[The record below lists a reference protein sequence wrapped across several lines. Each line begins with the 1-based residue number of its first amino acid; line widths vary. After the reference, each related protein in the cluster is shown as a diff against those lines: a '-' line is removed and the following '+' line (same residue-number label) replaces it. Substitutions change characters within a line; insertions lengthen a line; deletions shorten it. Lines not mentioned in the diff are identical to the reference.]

1 MEFITVTLVLLAM
14 IGVMVIAHEWG
25 HFIVARIFKMRV
37 DDFSIGFGPRLIRIA
52 KVGDTEYNIRAF
64 PLGGFVKIA
73 GMSADEEPLVKAR
86 KSLEAHTSPS
96 ATPEQAAEAA
106 NPEDTSDLFSSRPI
120 WQRSL
125 VILAGPVMSFVFGVM
140 VFCLAGCTVG
150 IPGSAVTTRIA
161 SASPGGAAYSIGL
174 RSGDIIDA
182 VNHQPVKTGDELA
195 GILQRNFHHPLTL
208 TVNRGEKV
216 LTVIGTP
223 QQYVDDDGNPLYAQ
237 TVVKPNSLK
246 ESGLKPGDVIN
257 QIGDSNVTGSVQMF
271 RLLLDSVGKKTAMNL
286 WRNNNDVTIDINL
299 QPAQLSHL
307 PTVKDFP
314 IGMLKVSLELAIVHV
329 PFTESIGFGFR
340 VTRSIFQNLAEMFQQ
355 RHASQLK
362 NSTGGIVMMYN
373 LTGLAVKLGVSQVVL
388 LAGQLSISLAIFN
401 ILPIP
406 VLDGGHLLS
415 YFIEWI
421 RRGQKMSEKQQQA
434 FLLTGMA
441 VIGVLFML
449 IFTNDIHKVITHQIP
464 R

>member
-14 IGVMVIAHEWG
+14 IGVLVIAHEWG

-182 VNHQPVKTGDELA
+182 S
-195 GILQRNFHHPLTL
+195 II
-208 TVNRGEKV
+208 NRLKREMNWPASSS
-216 LTVIGTP
+216 VI
-223 QQYVDDDGNPLYAQ
+223 
-237 TVVKPNSLK
+237 S
-246 ESGLKPGDVIN
+246 
-257 QIGDSNVTGSVQMF
+257 
-271 RLLLDSVGKKTAMNL
+271 
-286 WRNNNDVTIDINL
+286 TI
-299 QPAQLSHL
+299 PS
-307 PTVKDFP
+307 P
-314 IGMLKVSLELAIVHV
+314 
-329 PFTESIGFGFR
+329 
-340 VTRSIFQNLAEMFQQ
+340 
-355 RHASQLK
+355 SQ
-362 NSTGGIVMMYN
+362 
-373 LTGLAVKLGVSQVVL
+373 
-388 LAGQLSISLAIFN
+388 
-401 ILPIP
+401 
-406 VLDGGHLLS
+406 
-415 YFIEWI
+415 
-421 RRGQKMSEKQQQA
+421 
-434 FLLTGMA
+434 
-441 VIGVLFML
+441 
-449 IFTNDIHKVITHQIP
+449 
-464 R
+464 